1 MHVVDYYSLNV
12 KLHYYYHDYPF
23 GVLFSTFYFVIFNF
37 NMQ

>member
-23 GVLFSTFYFVIFNF
+23 GLLPSDILFRYFQF
-37 NMQ
+37 